1 MLQNEE
7 EQHLGYIKMHT
18 DIPPLIFSIKALIAH
33 KKQDL
38 LLLVWRQV
46 GNIFVFILHFQGDE
60 AWLLSQ

>member
-1 MLQNEE
+1 M
-7 EQHLGYIKMHT
+7 HLNAHRH
-18 DIPPLIFSIKALIAH
+18 PASLIFSIKALMAH